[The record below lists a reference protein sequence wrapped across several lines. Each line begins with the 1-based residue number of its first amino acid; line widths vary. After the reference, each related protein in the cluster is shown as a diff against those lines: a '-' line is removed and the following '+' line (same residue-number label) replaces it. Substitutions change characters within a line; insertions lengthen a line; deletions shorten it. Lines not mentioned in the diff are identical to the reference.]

1 MNERIIVQVVRLIF
15 TWKMDVL
22 IARVIDMFYVSEGK
36 FDGMM
41 MMMVVVMMMVVMMM
55 RMRMMM
61 MMMMMMMMDVG

>member
-15 TWKMDVL
+15 TWKMEVV

-41 MMMVVVMMMVVMMM
+41 MIMMMMMMMVVMMM
-55 RMRMMM
+55 MHNKLKFYF
-61 MMMMMMMMDVG
+61 DIKTIVL

>member
-15 TWKMDVL
+15 TWKMEVL

-41 MMMVVVMMMVVMMM
+41 MNAE
-55 RMRMMM
+55 
-61 MMMMMMMMDVG
+61 

>member
-41 MMMVVVMMMVVMMM
+41 MMVMVMVMV
-55 RMRMMM
+55 MMM
-61 MMMMMMMMDVG
+61 MMMMCVTNSRYILI